1 MDQNSLFIVII
12 TILLTAIYFLIPQNQ
27 DRILDKYPHMIKY
40 TDWDKYRKT
49 RYLFDS
55 VVTVLNKHR
64 IGYWA
69 MFGTLLG
76 IIRDQ
81 GILPWD
87 YDVDLAIDYQEA
99 YRLNNPVVK
108 KDLAKLGL
116 CIKKSKNNTF
126 KIYFL
131 DDLPDNS
138 PDNYYMAKTHLD
150 IYQYQDIDGIMSR
163 SCKNNWYPMKCY
175 PGISQ
180 DKIPSNWVYPL
191 NTVKIGKISVKIPNE
206 SVKIL
211 KQHYGPNW
219 SIPKYTH
226 V

>member
-1 MDQNSLFIVII
+1 MNDYSFFIFIAII
-12 TILLTAIYFLIPQNQ
+12 LIVVYFLIPKQQ
-27 DRILDKYPHMIKY
+27 DRILDKYPHMTRY

-55 VVTVLNKHR
+55 VVTVLNKHQV
-64 IGYWA
+64 GYWA

-76 IIRDQ
+76 LIRDQ

-99 YRLNNPVVK
+99 YRLDDPLVK
-108 KDLAKLGL
+108 KDLADLGL

-131 DDLPDNS
+131 DDLPKGS
-138 PDNYYMAKTHLD
+138 SEHYYIGKTHLD
-150 IYQYQDIDGIMSR
+150 IYQYRETDGMMSR
-163 SCKNNWYPMKCY
+163 SCHENWYPMKCY
-175 PGISQ
+175 RGISH
-180 DKIPSNWVYPL
+180 DKIPSNWIYPL
-191 NTVKIGKISVKIPNE
+191 RTIKINQILVQIPNRPIP
-206 SVKIL
+206 IL
-211 KQHYGPNW
+211 KQHYGQDW
-219 SIPKYTH
+219 LKPKYTH